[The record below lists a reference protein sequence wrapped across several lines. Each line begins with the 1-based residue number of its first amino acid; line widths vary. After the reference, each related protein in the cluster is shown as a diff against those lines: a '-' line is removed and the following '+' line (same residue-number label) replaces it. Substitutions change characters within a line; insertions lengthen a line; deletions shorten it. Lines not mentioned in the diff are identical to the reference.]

1 VPEPDVTPAQS
12 SADAAQV
19 RAGQPWPAPQAPV
32 PVTATV
38 LVPGSKSETNRA
50 LVLAALA
57 SGPSTIVNGLDARDT
72 VLMRDALRALGTGID
87 ETAEGWRITPPQRF
101 TGGAT
106 IDCGLAGTVMRFVP
120 PLALL
125 ADGPVSFDG
134 DEQAYARPM
143 APLLG
148 ALRDLGAD
156 VSTSGEPDALPF
168 VVTPAPGEATGSG
181 GTARIDASSSSQ
193 FVSALLLVGA
203 RLRGGLEVV
212 HSGGA
217 VPSLPHIAMTVAMLR
232 ERGVEVDDSRP
243 DRWVVAE
250 GLIAPRDV
258 AVEPDLSNAAPFL
271 AAAAV
276 TGGSVTIPHWP
287 AETLQ
292 PGDQLRDVLAVMG
305 AEVDLRPEGLTVT
318 GTDQLLGAELDL
330 GEASELT
337 PVVAALAALA
347 RDTTR
352 ISGVAHVRGHETDR
366 LAALST
372 ELGALGARVH
382 ETHDGL
388 TIHPRLMA
396 GGEFRTY
403 ADHRMAQAGAV
414 LGLVVPGVVLDDV
427 TCTAKTMPTFVELW
441 GRMLADSET
450 EVDAELAEEAETD
463 PEVDSPPSILDG
475 LLPVPSDESRSRP

>member
-1 VPEPDVTPAQS
+1 MTQPDQTRPAEP
-12 SADAAQV
+12 
-19 RAGQPWPAPQAPV
+19 QPWPAPQAPV

-38 LVPGSKSETNRA
+38 VVPGSKSETNRA
-50 LVLAALA
+50 LVLAVLA
-57 SGPSTIVNGLDARDT
+57 DGPSSIVNGLDARDT
-72 VLMRDALRALGTGID
+72 ALMRDALRALG
-87 ETAEGWRITPPQRF
+87 
-101 TGGAT
+101 AT
-106 IDCGLAGTVMRFVP
+106 IDERPDGWHVTPPASFVGGGSVACGLAGTVMRFVP

-156 VSTSGEPDALPF
+156 VTTTRAADALPF
-168 VVTPAPGEATGSG
+168 TVTPAQNQAG
-181 GTARIDASSSSQ
+181 GRVSIDASSSSQ

-212 HSGGA
+212 HEGGQ

-232 ERGVEVDDSRP
+232 ERGVDVDDSRA

-250 GLIAPRDV
+250 GPIAARDV

-276 TGGSVTIPHWP
+276 TGGAVTVPHWP
-287 AETLQ
+287 TGTLQ
-292 PGDQLRDVLAVMG
+292 PGDQLRDILAVFG
-305 AEVDLRPEGLTVT
+305 AEVELGEDGLTVR
-318 GTDQLLGAELDL
+318 GTDQLLGTDLDL
-330 GEASELT
+330 GGASELT

-347 RDTTR
+347 RDTSR

-366 LAALST
+366 LAALRT
-372 ELGALGARVH
+372 ELEAMGARVH

-388 TIHPRLMA
+388 TIHPRLLA
-396 GGEFRTY
+396 GGEFHTY

-414 LGLVVPGVVLDDV
+414 LGLVVPDVVLDDV
-427 TCTAKTMPTFVELW
+427 ACTSKTMPTFVEAW
-441 GRMLADSET
+441 QQMLADSVT
-450 EVDAELAEEAETD
+450 EVDEELATEEDVD
-463 PEVDSPPSILDG
+463 PEVDDPPSVLDG
-475 LLPVPSDESRSRP
+475 LLPVSSDESRSRP